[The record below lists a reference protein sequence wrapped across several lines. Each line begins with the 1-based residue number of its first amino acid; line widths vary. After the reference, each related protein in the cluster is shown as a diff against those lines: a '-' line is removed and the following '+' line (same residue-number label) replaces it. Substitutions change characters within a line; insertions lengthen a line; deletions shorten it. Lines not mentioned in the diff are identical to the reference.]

1 MNLKLFSSEQ
11 NLVDCSASYGNHG
24 CQGGLM
30 DFAFQYVK
38 DNGGIDTENS
48 YPYEAEDDNCRL
60 DSASY
65 FLNKQISSQ
74 ARVMVRRLFIIRI

>member
-1 MNLKLFSSEQ
+1 
-11 NLVDCSASYGNHG
+11 
-24 CQGGLM
+24 M

-60 DSASY
+60 DSA
-65 FLNKQISSQ
+65 FLFLKSFEQISSQ
-74 ARVMVRRLFIIRI
+74 ARVVVRRLLIIRIWSEIHFSENIL

>member
-1 MNLKLFSSEQ
+1 
-11 NLVDCSASYGNHG
+11 
-24 CQGGLM
+24 M

-65 FLNKQISSQ
+65 FLNHLSKSPPKLELWLGGFLSSEFDLKSIFLKTFKLSF
-74 ARVMVRRLFIIRI
+74 V